1 MIGRMGY
8 PLQPSKGSIWQE
20 FWPSSRSL
28 LLSGGL
34 GADITEVK
42 LRASTLD
49 RIAAAYAEAVAIGDF
64 ESAEGWL
71 ATASF
76 VAEREAERTAKPD
89 HRSRVL
95 VRSRRRSHG

>member
-1 MIGRMGY
+1 MGY
-8 PLQPSKGSIWQE
+8 PLQLPKGPICQE
-20 FWPSSRSL
+20 ICQNH
-28 LLSGGL
+28 GGL
-34 GADITEVK
+34 LRVLSLRADTSYVK

-49 RIAAAYAEAVAIGDF
+49 RIATAYAEAIASGDF

-76 VAEREAERTAKPD
+76 VAEREAERSGSQSP
-89 HRSRVL
+89 RPRVL

>member
-1 MIGRMGY
+1 M
-8 PLQPSKGSIWQE
+8 L
-20 FWPSSRSL
+20 SL
-28 LLSGGL
+28 R
-34 GADITEVK
+34 ADTSYVK

-49 RIAAAYAEAVAIGDF
+49 RIATAYAEAVASGDF

-76 VAEREAERTAKPD
+76 VAEREAERSGSQSP
-89 HRSRVL
+89 RPRVL